1 MCYHGTIEF
10 YCWSLMLTNPTTTQ
24 ALAVKPH
31 CLTLTVLWVLK
42 DSLVLFLPVLM
53 NFLNPQ
59 SSPLLLIL
67 FTSSCTS
74 PPLSVTV
81 CTERE
86 PHHIINH
93 ILRNSLH
100 PKCRKG
106 LLCAVASD
114 RRSNCL
120 LMEGTQ
126 PHRSLKMN
134 GDKLSALI
142 ITHTHT
148 WVQPTWCYTDKSG
161 HLQRKTQV
169 RCGQA
174 STATQ

>member
-1 MCYHGTIEF
+1 MHAQMCCHGTIKF
-10 YCWSLMLTNPTTTQ
+10 YCSLMLMNPTTTQ
-24 ALAVKPH
+24 ALVVKPH
-31 CLTLTVLWVLK
+31 CLTLTVLRVLK
-42 DSLVLFLPVLM
+42 DSLVLSLPVLM
-53 NFLNPQ
+53 HFFYPPVF
-59 SSPLLLIL
+59 SSSSVHLQLSQLLSAQKGNHT
-67 FTSSCTS
+67 TSLTTSCGTA
-74 PPLSVTV
+74 
-81 CTERE
+81 CT
-86 PHHIINH
+86 
-93 ILRNSLH
+93 
-100 PKCRKG
+100 PKCRKD

-114 RRSNCL
+114 GRSNCL

-174 STATQ
+174 ATATQ